1 MPAAF
6 CAGGGMSE
14 TIPVID
20 IAGYLAGRPG
30 ALAAAARAVHDAL
43 TTVGF
48 FVLTGHDVPMPLIE
62 GTFAEARRFHGLPM
76 NKKLALKLNEH
87 NNGYMVMGRYAVRTS
102 ELNHNDKGD
111 LNEAFFVKRERP
123 PDDPLLLSGR
133 RFVGPNRWPAESDIP
148 GFRANMLEYSAAMDA
163 FARHFVRVVAVAL
176 DLPSDFFD
184 EAFTDS
190 MHTLRLSH
198 YPPVA
203 AEPNQFGIAPH
214 TDSNFMTFLAQTEVP
229 GLQVR
234 MPSGNWLD
242 VPYVPGSFAV
252 NSGDMVH
259 RWTNGRFLSTPHR
272 AVPPVGRDRY
282 AIPFFFGPR
291 FDQLI
296 ECLPSCT
303 APDNPPRWEPITY
316 ADWQTWWYDANYDPK
331 DQRDVA

>member
-1 MPAAF
+1 MADA
-6 CAGGGMSE
+6 
-14 TIPVID
+14 IPIID
-20 IAGYLAGRPG
+20 IGDYLAGRPG
-30 ALAAAARAVHDAL
+30 ALAAAAREVHDAL

-48 FVLTGHDVPMPLIE
+48 FVLTGHDVAMPLIE
-62 GTFAEARRFHGLPM
+62 RTFAEARRFHQLAM
-76 NKKLALKLNEH
+76 DKKLALKLNEH

-102 ELNHNDKGD
+102 DINDNDKGD
-111 LNEAFFVKRERP
+111 LNEAFFIKRERP

-148 GFRANMLEYSAAMDA
+148 RFRANLLDYAAAMDG
-163 FARHFVRVVAVAL
+163 FARRFLPVVATAL
-176 DLPSDFFD
+176 DLPSNWFD
-184 EAFTDS
+184 EAFADS
-190 MHTLRLSH
+190 QFTLRLSH
-198 YPPVA
+198 YPPVR

-234 MPSGNWLD
+234 MPSNGPNGGNWLD

-252 NSGDMVH
+252 NSGDMVK

-303 APDNPPRWEPITY
+303 GPGNPPRWEPITY
-316 ADWQTWWYDANYDPK
+316 ADWQTYWYDANYDPEL
-331 DQRDVA
+331 QRDVA

>member
-1 MPAAF
+1 VAEA
-6 CAGGGMSE
+6 
-14 TIPVID
+14 IPIID
-20 IAGYLAGRPG
+20 VAGYLAGRPG
-30 ALAAAARAVHDAL
+30 ALAAAAREVHDAL

-62 GTFAEARRFHGLPM
+62 QTFAEARRFHALPM
-76 NKKLALKLNEH
+76 DKKLALKLNEH

-102 ELNHNDKGD
+102 DINNNDKGD
-111 LNEAFFVKRERP
+111 LNEAFFMKRERP
-123 PDDPLLLSGR
+123 ANDPLLLSGR
-133 RFVGPNRWPAESDIP
+133 RFVGPNQWPAETDIP
-148 GFRANMLEYSAAMDA
+148 SFRANMLEYAAVMDR
-163 FARHFVRVVAVAL
+163 FARHFLHVVAAAL
-176 DLPSDFFD
+176 DLPSDWFE

-198 YPPVA
+198 YPPVT

-214 TDSNFMTFLAQTEVP
+214 SDSNFMTFLAQTEIP

-252 NSGDMVH
+252 NSGDTMH

-272 AVPPVGRDRY
+272 AVPPIGRDRY

-291 FDQLI
+291 FDQPI

-303 APDNPPRWEPITY
+303 GPHSPPCWEPITY
-316 ADWQTWWYDANYDPK
+316 ADWQTYWYDANYDPQ